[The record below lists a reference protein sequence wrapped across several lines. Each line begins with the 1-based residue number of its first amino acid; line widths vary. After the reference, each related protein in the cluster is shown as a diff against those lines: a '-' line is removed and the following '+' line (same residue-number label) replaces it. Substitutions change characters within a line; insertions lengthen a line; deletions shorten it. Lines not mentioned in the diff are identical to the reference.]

1 MYLPLYSIDY
11 VVTATNIS
19 TYQYFYTTHAARNF
33 LWNNR
38 DKIHDVIIY
47 LFGSMTEIS
56 EKDLRD

>member
-1 MYLPLYSIDY
+1 MNLPLYMICYLDKG
-11 VVTATNIS
+11 TFELKDA
-19 TYQYFYTTHAARNF
+19 FFHTTRAARNF

-38 DKIHDVIIY
+38 NKIYDPTIY

>member
-1 MYLPLYSIDY
+1 MNLPLYMICYLDKD
-11 VVTATNIS
+11 A
-19 TYQYFYTTHAARNF
+19 FELKDAFFHTTRAARNF

-38 DKIHDVIIY
+38 DKIYDPTIY

>member
-1 MYLPLYSIDY
+1 MNLPLYMICY
-11 VVTATNIS
+11 VDKFSFELKDAF
-19 TYQYFYTTHAARNF
+19 FYTTRAARNF

-38 DKIHDVIIY
+38 NTIHDPTIY